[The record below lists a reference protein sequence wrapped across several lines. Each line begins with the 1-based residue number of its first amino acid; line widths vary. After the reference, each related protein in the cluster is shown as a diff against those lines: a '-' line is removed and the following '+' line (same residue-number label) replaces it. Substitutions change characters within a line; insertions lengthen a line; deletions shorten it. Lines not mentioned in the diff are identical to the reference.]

1 VTWPYTELSFRRREV
16 TDIKANEDHSGYTIT
31 ARHWEPKHYLDAVEA
46 LDKEQA
52 DSKKRG
58 SVGHQLLFG
67 SAFGFALG
75 AVVCKKLLPAAAL
88 NLPEHADKINLLVGK
103 PLVVYIAL
111 VIVCTLA
118 ALVLA
123 PGGPSGKKAE
133 KKKSSMDI
141 PSVGTNGRMVTVE
154 EMKKGGSGS
163 ASVMQGETVEIET
176 IRTKFVVNAAGCYSV
191 CCHLSD
197 FAAIGLCGTAQSSF
211 YLKRCS
217 TFLLLGNRTRSLQ

>member
-1 VTWPYTELSFRRREV
+1 MNSGRREV
-16 TDIKANEDHSGYTIT
+16 TDIKANDDHSGYTIT
-31 ARHWEPKHYLDAVEA
+31 ARHWEPKHYLDAIET
-46 LDKEQA
+46 LDKDRA
-52 DSKKRG
+52 DSQKRG

-67 SAFGFALG
+67 SALGFALG

-88 NLPEHADKINLLVGK
+88 NLPEHADKIQLLIGK
-103 PLVVYIAL
+103 PLVVYVAL
-111 VIVCTLA
+111 VIVCTLV

-133 KKKSSMDI
+133 KKSSMDI

-191 CCHLSD
+191 CSVGGICLSYVHVAGYILP
-197 FAAIGLCGTAQSSF
+197 FSLLRRLI
-211 YLKRCS
+211 
-217 TFLLLGNRTRSLQ
+217 TFPLLNMLFSYRTRSLR